1 MSELYSSKIVVFIII
16 YYLLISLYGIFITV
30 SDKKRAVKGKRR
42 ISESRLMATGLLGAS
57 LPMFIT
63 MKIIRHKTKHMK
75 FMVGLPLESVFHI
88 FLLVLIFILN

>member
-42 ISESRLMATGLLGAS
+42 ISENHLMATGLLGAS

>member
-1 MSELYSSKIVVFIII
+1 MSELYSSKAVAFIII

-42 ISESRLMATGLLGAS
+42 ISENRLMATGLLGAS

-75 FMVGLPLESVFHI
+75 FMIGLPLESVFHI
-88 FLLVLIFILN
+88 FLLALVFILN